1 MLHTIRLEIS
11 KSQEILLYL
20 PCEKQDVVFL
30 TDVSLKYWR
39 DGKIICD
46 LFVHDFFIEAVK
58 QLYKLLTKALNN
70 ELQLKRDFVEKGIGF
85 YHNIYMHEL
94 WTTDNNLDRSDPAEN
109 FLLWSAHTEVS
120 NETFIYNNEDKIY
133 LEISPFYKW
142 DSDYPD
148 DETEYQTFEEYV
160 HQYQMIDLI
169 HIKQDTAKQW
179 QKILHELLQIAQTN
193 ESLYRKN

>member
-11 KSQEILLYL
+11 KSQEIILYL
-20 PCEKQDVVFL
+20 PCDKKEVVLL
-30 TDVSLKYWR
+30 TDVSLNYWR
-39 DGKIICD
+39 DGKRVCD
-46 LFVHDFFIEAVK
+46 LFVHDFFNEAVK
-58 QLYKLLTKALNN
+58 QLYNLLTKALNN

-85 YHNIYMHEL
+85 YHNVYMHEL
-94 WTTDNNLDRSDPAEN
+94 WTTDTLDRSDPAEE

-120 NETFIYNNEDKIY
+120 NETFIYNIEDKIY
-133 LEISPFYKW
+133 FEISPFYRW

-169 HIKQDTAKQW
+169 HIEQDKARQW

-193 ESLYRKN
+193 ESLYRKS

>member
-39 DGKIICD
+39 DGKMICD

-58 QLYKLLTKALNN
+58 QLYNLLTKALNN
-70 ELQLKRDFVEKGIGF
+70 ELQLKSDFVEKGIGF

-94 WTTDNNLDRSDPAEN
+94 WTTDNSDRSDPAEE
-109 FLLWSAHTEVS
+109 FLLWSSHTEVS
-120 NETFIYNNEDKIY
+120 NETFIYNIEDKIY

-160 HQYQMIDLI
+160 LQYQMIDLI
-169 HIKQDTAKQW
+169 HIEQDTAKQW
-179 QKILHELLQIAQTN
+179 QKILHELLKITQTN